1 MKIKILPLLSLVLLS
16 GCCWR
21 WPYGPQGVSF
31 GPHVSPSPC
40 YGMAMAGQSIV
51 NNTGVLLDIFQ
62 DGVLIGRNMGTGQV
76 LPIRPALFQSMT
88 VVVVTGHDGA
98 GAYLGSDKHI
108 FNYNVPEAWSVDRLV
123 APKTP
128 Q

>member
-1 MKIKILPLLSLVLLS
+1 MKTILPLLSLIVLT

-21 WPYGPQGVSF
+21 YPYAPQGVAY
-31 GPHVSPSPC
+31 PSPC
-40 YGMAMAGQSIV
+40 YGMAMAGQSLI

-88 VVVVTGHDGA
+88 VVVVTGHDATGE
-98 GAYLGSDKHI
+98 YLGSDKHI
-108 FNYNVPEAWSVDRLV
+108 FAYNVPEAWSVDKLV
-123 APKTP
+123 APKTQP
-128 Q
+128 

>member
-1 MKIKILPLLSLVLLS
+1 MKTTLLLLSLALTS

-21 WPYGPQGVSF
+21 WPCGPQGVSF
-31 GPHVSPSPC
+31 GPHVTPSPC
-40 YGMAMAGQSIV
+40 YGMVMAGQAIV
-51 NNTGVLLDIFQ
+51 NNSGVLLDIFQ

-108 FNYNVPEAWSVDRLV
+108 FNYNVPEAWSVNRLV